1 VAKQLHEKSFI
12 MNPKSEGREK
22 TRGRFFVSS
31 IIGTSPRIQEVI
43 RLIEKVSDSPLGVL
57 ITGESGTGKE
67 LVARTI
73 HYNSSRFGKPFID
86 INCAALPESL
96 LESELFGIEKGV
108 ATGVERRVG
117 KIEMA
122 NGGTLFLDEIGDMSL
137 PAQTKLLRV
146 LQERKMERVG
156 GRSAINVDVRV
167 IAATNKDLKEEIKKG
182 SFREDLYYRLNV
194 IHIHMPPLREMKE
207 DIPLLAQYFLSS
219 FANEVGRG
227 SMHFSSHA
235 MECLV
240 NYGWP
245 GNVRELENEVRRA
258 ATLTDSDVID
268 ESDLSENVRSVAQKS
283 PVSGRGVLQYPPTE
297 KENQS
302 LKDVVEE
309 YEIRLIREALE
320 ENKGNKQKTSKI
332 LGLTRQG
339 LIRKLKK
346 HEERILVSKSTE
358 IGKQTGKQENKSA
371 YACSE
376 PVEPLT
382 PKKTIRPDSR
392 QPERRHL
399 TVMFCDL
406 VGFTAISEQIDPE
419 DLHEIVRAYL
429 DVCSKVIRRFEGHI
443 TKYFGDGL
451 LVYFG
456 YPSAHED
463 DAQRAVRTAL
473 EIVEAIQKLPL
484 DTRIQIPLQVRVG
497 IHTGLVVIG
506 GMGVENVLESIAIV
520 GETPNVATQLLS
532 VAEPNTV
539 VISSATYQ
547 LVEGL
552 FEYHYLGLHTLKG
565 FSTPLDVYRVLHESG
580 IQSRFDVAIT
590 KGLTPLVGRERE
602 VGLLLERWEQVKE
615 RRGQVVLINGEPG
628 IGKSRLV
635 QALKEQLTER
645 PHVKIEIHCSPYYQ
659 NSALYPVINHLE
671 RLMRFKRED
680 SPEEKLEKL
689 ERALVGA
696 GFKPA
701 PTQELGPLFASLLS
715 MPLSKDYSPLNS
727 TPQRQKQ
734 KILETLLSWLLKD
747 AEKQPVLFIVEDLQW
762 IDPSTL
768 EFLNLVMDK
777 SLTSRILI
785 LLTFRPDFHP
795 PWTSRVHLTQITL
808 NRLAQKQVEY
818 MIERLVGGKSLP
830 TEVLRRLIAKTDG
843 IPLFVEELTK
853 MVLES
858 GLLREEDGQYK
869 LTAPLPFLTIPASLQ
884 DSLMA
889 RLDRLGT
896 VKEVAQLGATLGREF
911 TYELLQ
917 SVSSL
922 DEATLK
928 RGLNR
933 LVEAELLYQ
942 SGTIPQA
949 KYSFKH
955 ALIQEAAYQSLLK
968 SKRQQYHKRIAKV
981 VEEQFPETTETQPEL
996 LAHHYTEAVLIEQA
1010 IPYWQKAGE
1019 RARQRSANMETIGHL
1034 TKGLELLSILP
1045 DTPERNQK
1053 ELSLQTTLGPALIA
1067 IKGYA
1072 APEVEKAYAR
1082 AHELCCQMGETP
1094 QIFPVLSGLRGFYV
1108 VRAEYGAARELG
1120 EQLLCLA
1127 QRQQDTAFLLE
1138 AHRNLGS
1145 ALVWLGELVP
1155 AQAHL
1160 EQGIALYDRQ
1170 QHRSHIFL
1178 YGQDPGVASLA
1189 YLSWILLLLGYPDQA
1204 LKTIHEALTLA
1215 RELSHPYSL
1224 AYALHFVPGIH
1235 QFLREELTAQGCA
1248 EELITLSSEQGF
1260 AYWLGWGKILR
1271 GWALAQQGKA
1281 EEGITQMHQGLTA
1294 HRATGARL
1302 ALSHFLA
1309 LLSEAYGKV
1318 GQAEKGLAILAEGL
1332 AVVRNTGERFYEVE
1346 IYRLKGELI
1355 LALSQENQSEA
1366 ERCFRQAIDIAR
1378 HQSAKFLELRAVISL
1393 SRLWKKQGKKEEA
1406 QEMLAE
1412 IYGWFTEG
1420 FNTADLIDAKALLG
1434 EPL

>member
-1 VAKQLHEKSFI
+1 
-12 MNPKSEGREK
+12 MNTESKIREK
-22 TRGRFFVSS
+22 TRGRFFVSNF
-31 IIGTSPRIQEVI
+31 IGTSFRIQEVV
-43 RLIEKVSDSPLGVL
+43 RLIEKIADSPLSIL

-67 LVARTI
+67 LAARTV

-96 LESELFGIEKGV
+96 LESELFGIERGV

-137 PAQTKLLRV
+137 SAQTKLLRV

-167 IAATNKDLKEEIKKG
+167 LAATNKDLKNEIKKG

-194 IHIHMPPLREMKE
+194 VLVHMPPLREMKE
-207 DIPLLAQYFLSS
+207 DIPLLSQYFLSS
-219 FANEVGRG
+219 FANELGRG
-227 SMHFSSHA
+227 SMHFTSGA
-235 MECLV
+235 MDCLV
-240 NYGWP
+240 NYSWP
-245 GNVRELENEVRRA
+245 GNVRELENEIKRA
-258 ATLTDSDVID
+258 AILAGGDVID
-268 ESDLSENVRSVAQKS
+268 ESDLSENLRSVEQRN
-283 PVSGRGVLQYPPTE
+283 PVLGRGELQHTPAE
-297 KENQS
+297 EENQS
-302 LKDVVEE
+302 LKEAVEE
-309 YEIRLIREALE
+309 FEIRLIKETLE
-320 ENKGNKQKTSKI
+320 KNRGNKQKTSKI

-339 LIRKLKK
+339 LINKIKK
-346 HEERILVSKSTE
+346 YEERILVSKSTE

-371 YACSE
+371 YAWSE
-376 PVEPLT
+376 PFDSAQDKPVEPLR

-406 VGFTAISEQIDPE
+406 VGFTALSEQIDPE
-419 DLHEIVRAYL
+419 DLHEVMRTYL
-429 DVCSKVIRRFEGHI
+429 DVCSKVVSRFEGHI
-443 TKYFGDGL
+443 AKYLGDGI

-456 YPSAHED
+456 YPLAHED
-463 DAQRAVRTAL
+463 DVQRAVRAGL
-473 EIVEAIQKLPL
+473 EIVGAIHELPQQN
-484 DTRIQIPLQVRVG
+484 TRLQIPLQVRIG
-497 IHTGLVVIG
+497 IHTGLVVIR
-506 GMGVENVLESIAIV
+506 GMRVENMLESVSIV
-520 GETPNVATQLLS
+520 GETPNIAAGLLS

-539 VISSATYQ
+539 LISSATHR

-565 FSTPLDVYRVLHESG
+565 FSTPLDVYRVLHEGS
-580 IQSRFDVAIT
+580 IRSRFDVAIT
-590 KGLTPLVGRERE
+590 KGLTPMVGRERE
-602 VGLLLERWEQVKE
+602 VELLLECWTEVE
-615 RRGQVVLINGEPG
+615 GGVGQVVLINGEPG

-635 QALKEQLTER
+635 QALKEQLAER
-645 PHVKIEIHCSPYYQ
+645 PYVKIESRCSPYYQ

-671 RLMRFKRED
+671 RLMQFKRED
-680 SPEEKLEKL
+680 SPKDKLGKL
-689 ERALVGA
+689 ERTLEQYD
-696 GFKPA
+696 FSL
-701 PTQELGPLFASLLS
+701 QEMVPLFASLLS
-715 MPLSKDYSPLNS
+715 LPLSKDYPPLNL

-734 KILETLLSWLLKD
+734 MILETLLSWLLKD
-747 AEKQPVLFIVEDLQW
+747 AEQQPVLFIVEDLHW

-768 EFLNLVMDK
+768 EFLNLVVDK

-808 NRLAQKQVEY
+808 SRLVQKQVEY
-818 MIERLVGGKSLP
+818 MIERLAGGKSLP

-1034 TKGLELLSILP
+1034 TKGLELLSILQ

-1189 YLSWILLLLGYPDQA
+1189 YLSWTLLLLGYPDQA

-1235 QFLREELTAQGCA
+1235 QFLREELTAQECA
-1248 EELITLSSEQGF
+1248 EELIALSSEQGF

-1281 EEGITQMHQGLTA
+1281 EEGITQMRQGLVVYQ
-1294 HRATGARL
+1294 ATGAEL
-1302 ALSHFLA
+1302 ARSHFLA
-1309 LLSEAYGKV
+1309 LLSEAYGKAGHV
-1318 GQAEKGLAILAEGL
+1318 EEGL
-1332 AVVRNTGERFYEVE
+1332 AVMSEALAVVHNTGEHFYEPE
-1346 IYRLKGELI
+1346 LYRLKGELL
-1355 LALSQENQSEA
+1355 LALSQDNQAGA
-1366 ERCFRQAIDIAR
+1366 EGCFCQAIDIAR
-1378 HQSAKFLELRAVISL
+1378 HQRTKSLELRAVISL
-1393 SRLWKKQGKKEEA
+1393 SRLWKKQVKKEEA
-1406 QEMLAE
+1406 QKMLSE

-1420 FNTADLIDAKALLG
+1420 FNTPDLIEAKSILG
-1434 EPL
+1434 ELS